1 MLKNRKKI
9 KNTMSL
15 SITASLGSKVGQYMR
30 GNSQEPKPGPIHE
43 SGTIHER
50 PIHERALY
58 LLSLTWTIILIITR
72 SSMMLVLKK
81 CGDNSDVFSVDI
93 VSLKEVGVCV
103 GIKKISHQFNLRREI
118 F

>member
-1 MLKNRKKI
+1 
-9 KNTMSL
+9 MSL

-58 LLSLTWTIILIITR
+58 LNKRFESKNVPKVKNQMR
-72 SSMMLVLKK
+72 
-81 CGDNSDVFSVDI
+81 GF
-93 VSLKEVGVCV
+93 
-103 GIKKISHQFNLRREI
+103 
-118 F
+118 

>member
-15 SITASLGSKVGQYMR
+15 SITASLWSKVGQYMR

-50 PIHERALY
+50 SGTIHER
-58 LLSLTWTIILIITR
+58 
-72 SSMMLVLKK
+72 
-81 CGDNSDVFSVDI
+81 GGNS
-93 VSLKEVGVCV
+93 C
-103 GIKKISHQFNLRREI
+103 
-118 F
+118 